1 MKSKILVSLSAAWLL
16 CAVTAS
22 AEATEQEGTVYTT
35 GTIVTRVTPDAVRWS
50 ISSTETDAASL
61 MAAKTKSDAVIQRV
75 LEVIRELNPDTA
87 DVQTGMVR
95 TEKVYDRD
103 EHGQQ
108 KNLKHYAVY
117 RSITFAQK
125 DLGRFDEVFE
135 ALVKAGNVEADFTF
149 ESSKREELLRS
160 TRLRAVEMAR
170 EKAKAMCETAGARLG
185 EPLWLSEYP
194 PQDRREGRDYHNNMS
209 NGSILVGAEP
219 SEDAL
224 EGTLAPGVIE
234 IRVTVYALF
243 EIE

>member
-1 MKSKILVSLSAAWLL
+1 MKKTAWILL
-16 CAVTAS
+16 AVTWAMLPWTAS
-22 AEATEQEGTVYTT
+22 AGDSEEEGTVYTT
-35 GTIVTRVTPDAVRWS
+35 GTVVTRVTPDAVRWS
-50 ISSTETDAASL
+50 ISSTETDATSL
-61 MAAKTKSDAVIQRV
+61 PAAKTKSDAVIQRV
-75 LEVIRELNPDTA
+75 LETVRELNPGTE

-103 EHGQQ
+103 ERGQQ
-108 KNLKHYAVY
+108 KDFKHYAVH
-117 RSITFAQK
+117 RSVVFVQK

-170 EKAKAMCETAGARLG
+170 EKAQAMCETAGARLG

-194 PQDRREGRDYHNNMS
+194 PENRREGRDAFNSMS
-209 NGSILVGAEP
+209 NGSILLGAGP
-219 SEDAL
+219 SEDVL